1 MDDAEMHKT
10 ASDLIAK
17 LEAFGQRSQ
26 ALYGAAPLNEEDD
39 ASQWSPTTGAPS
51 QYSPPSAGGLR
62 SVERHVWSGEDHQV
76 RLEAFRTPKLPRA
89 IKWHIRL
96 ASGRASAAKVHHNK
110 ILAEP
115 FIKQRGIIATAFV
128 RRPGGAKR
136 LVRAVAACQAVA
148 RPAQAFVSLH
158 GEDVP
163 ERGHTSIRG
172 QVGV

>member
-1 MDDAEMHKT
+1 MNPHRGRNAR
-10 ASDLIAK
+10 
-17 LEAFGQRSQ
+17 EAGRK
-26 ALYGAAPLNEEDD
+26 ARLVAAH
-39 ASQWSPTTGAPS
+39 APIRILCVVC
-51 QYSPPSAGGLR
+51 P
-62 SVERHVWSGEDHQV
+62 EHEDHQV

-89 IKWHIRL
+89 IEWHIRL

-148 RPAQAFVSLH
+148 EAGDSYRRAALITSSDKIEPRLAEDWRFVKAHLGASARQ
-158 GEDVP
+158 
-163 ERGHTSIRG
+163 ERDRALDRSTS
-172 QVGV
+172 